1 MERKLMTMEQTMQNS
16 LNQSAKVLIQNFI
29 NKHFEGKGANK
40 EELINEAVQI
50 AEALVSDVS
59 KDNAI
64 SVTELKNEA
73 IDKIKNELATKDF
86 VDRRIAETELKIA
99 ELELKMEK
107 RFSKIETY
115 MVAIII
121 LVVVLQPRVFDFL
134 TSIFK

>member
-1 MERKLMTMEQTMQNS
+1 MTMEQTMQNS

-86 VDRRIAETELKIA
+86 VEKKVG

>member
-1 MERKLMTMEQTMQNS
+1 MSYGIMERKLMTMEQTMQNS

-86 VDRRIAETELKIA
+86 VEKKVG